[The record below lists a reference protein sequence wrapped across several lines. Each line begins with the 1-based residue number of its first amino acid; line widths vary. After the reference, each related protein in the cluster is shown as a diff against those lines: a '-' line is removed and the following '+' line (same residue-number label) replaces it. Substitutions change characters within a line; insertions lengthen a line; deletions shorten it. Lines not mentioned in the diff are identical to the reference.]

1 LFRNREV
8 VMTKIVERI
17 SDGLLA
23 VFAPRIQASAICPPC
38 RWIGQCGSCN
48 GNRRYRIKE
57 CLYGP
62 GCQAVNRTC
71 SADPGCAP

>member
-1 LFRNREV
+1 
-8 VMTKIVERI
+8 MTKFVGSL
-17 SDGLLA
+17 SDRLLS
-23 VFAPRIQASAICPPC
+23 VFAPKIEASAICPPC

-62 GCQAVNRTC
+62 GCQSVSRTC
-71 SADPGCAP
+71 AADPGCAP